1 MLLQYLNRLL
11 VGILLLGSSATL
23 LAETRYVSDKLRITV
38 RSGQS
43 TGHAVISTLDSGDS
57 VDLLK
62 TNDDSGYSEVRLA
75 NGKRGWAL
83 SRYLLA
89 EPTAQLR
96 LTRAQE
102 TLTKAREEL
111 ATLKPIADQQA
122 LQIEALNE
130 ERDRLAS
137 SLQQL
142 RLQTA
147 DSIALIE
154 KDKQLQ
160 TDLTRLT
167 KENGDL
173 RQRVDLLSNDQR
185 LRWFMYGGGVMAMG
199 VLFGLL
205 LPKLRIQRKAWNE
218 F

>member
-1 MLLQYLNRLL
+1 MRYLNRLL
-11 VGILLLGSSATL
+11 VGILLLGSSAAL
-23 LAETRYVSDKLRITV
+23 LAETRYVSDQLRITV

-57 VDLLK
+57 VELLQ
-62 TNDDSGYSEVRLA
+62 TNNDSGYSEVRLA

-89 EPTAQLR
+89 EPIAQLR
-96 LTRAQE
+96 LTSAQE
-102 TLTKAREEL
+102 TLAKIREEL
-111 ATLKPIADQQA
+111 ATLKPISDQQA

-160 TDLTRLT
+160 TDLARLT

>member
-23 LAETRYVSDKLRITV
+23 LAETRYVSDQLRITV

-57 VDLLK
+57 VELLQ
-62 TNDDSGYSEVRLA
+62 TNNDSGYSEVRLA

-89 EPTAQLR
+89 EPIAQLR

-102 TLTKAREEL
+102 TLTKTREEL
-111 ATLKPIADQQA
+111 ATLKPISDQQA

-154 KDKQLQ
+154 KDQQLQ
-160 TDLTRLT
+160 TDLARLT

-185 LRWFMYGGGVMAMG
+185 LRWFMYGGGVMAIG

>member
-1 MLLQYLNRLL
+1 MHLQYLNKLL
-11 VGILLLGSSATL
+11 VGTVLLGSSATL
-23 LAETRYVSDKLRITV
+23 LAETRYVSDQLRITV

-43 TGHAVISTLDSGDS
+43 TSHAVISTLDSGAS
-57 VDLLK
+57 VEVLQ
-62 TNDDSGYSEVRLA
+62 TDDGSGYTEVRLA

-89 EPTAQLR
+89 EPIAQSR
-96 LTRAQE
+96 LAEAQE
-102 TLTKAREEL
+102 ALTQTREKL
-111 ATLKPIADQQA
+111 AKIKPISDQQA

-130 ERDRLAS
+130 ERDQLAS
-137 SLQQL
+137 TLQQL

-147 DSIALIE
+147 DSVALIE

-167 KENGDL
+167 DANKEL
-173 RQRVDLLSNDQR
+173 RQRVDVLSSDQR
-185 LRWFMYGGGVMAMG
+185 LRWFMYGGGVMAIG